1 MLPAD
6 ERVRRVIVSSLL
18 PRAGA
23 CSETDRVDQ
32 TGQPDRVVKVSEE
45 GGSQHRGVELSEMP
59 GPEHSATTELVAGGL
74 FVLGLSLTFVPL
86 AE

>member
-23 CSETDRVDQ
+23 CSETNRVDQ
-32 TGQPDRVVKVSEE
+32 TGQTDRVVKVSEE
-45 GGSQHRGVELSEMP
+45 GGSQHRGGTLRDAGPGTLSHYGIGCLRLIRSRTKP
-59 GPEHSATTELVAGGL
+59 HFCPS
-74 FVLGLSLTFVPL
+74 
-86 AE
+86 